1 MLCYELGQQIIT
13 ESWSI
18 EKTKTLRAKFLG
30 LPH

>member
-18 EKTKTLRAKFLG
+18 EKTKTFRANCVG
-30 LPH
+30 LPR